1 MIENHGLI
9 EYLLRSGGD
18 LSDRESLTAR
28 QIKRFTDEMPG
39 GFFIY
44 RDDDDKILYVNYA
57 VLQMLG
63 CKTEEEFWSL
73 TGGTGRRW
81 RPASGSRFPR
91 TASTWIM

>member
-63 CKTEEEFWSL
+63 CKTEEI
-73 TGGTGRRW
+73 GR
-81 RPASGSRFPR
+81 AHV
-91 TASTWIM
+91 